1 MRDITIEKLINVA
14 ALNARLREQL
24 ADRIYGISFDGKRVT
39 LHLADAA
46 SKADEDAARAEV
58 EAHDPTIKTEDQTR
72 AVLAEAAKQDLL
84 TADFKALKGAIESAS
99 TLAAI
104 RPILLGMLLLMWRLA
119 LAQGLTRETAL
130 ESAVRD

>member
-99 TLAAI
+99 TLAAL

-119 LAQGLTRETAL
+119 LAQGLTRETDVDA
-130 ESAVRD
+130 AVRG

>member
-1 MRDITIEKLINVA
+1 MREITIEKLINVA

-99 TLAAI
+99 TLAAL

-119 LAQGLTRETAL
+119 LAQGLTRETDVDA
-130 ESAVRD
+130 AVRG

>member
-1 MRDITIEKLINVA
+1 MREITFEKLINVA

>member
-104 RPILLGMLLLMWRLA
+104 RPILLGMLLLMWKLA
-119 LAQGLTRETAL
+119 LAQGLTRQTDVDA
-130 ESAVRD
+130 AVRD

>member
-99 TLAAI
+99 TLAAL